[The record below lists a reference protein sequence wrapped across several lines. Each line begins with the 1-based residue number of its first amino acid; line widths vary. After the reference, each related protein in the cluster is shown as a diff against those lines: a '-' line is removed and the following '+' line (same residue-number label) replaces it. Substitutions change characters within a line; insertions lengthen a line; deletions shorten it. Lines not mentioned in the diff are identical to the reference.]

1 MKLKGEE
8 LKEIVS
14 RLYDDDTY
22 VVFIYDIE
30 DANTA
35 IRALSNDE
43 DESVQS
49 EEWANVVKE
58 MNSYGSQELEGI
70 LEEAVRANVSRDY

>member
-14 RLYDDDTY
+14 RLYDEDTY

>member
-1 MKLKGEE
+1 MRLKGEE

-14 RLYDDDTY
+14 RLYDDDIY
-22 VVFIYDIE
+22 VAFIYDIE
-30 DANTA
+30 DATTA
-35 IRALSNDE
+35 LRALSNDE
-43 DESVQS
+43 DESLDS
-49 EEWANVVKE
+49 NEWADVVKE